1 MSIRAGIDVLSATEK
16 QLIHEKSLRILEKI
30 GVHAP
35 HTGFLQLMEEH
46 GAVIDWPKQVMRLPA
61 HLVNDMMDEIRLAL
75 AKPDETNV
83 QPLSGSVS
91 TEVFMVDYATKTRRP
106 GLLDDVKKGIAL
118 LNHLPSFA
126 SADAIVVPSDVP
138 NDVTDL
144 VTYQMLFTYSK
155 KPSGTYILSPATAPY
170 IIEMARFMQK
180 RIYYG
185 FQTVSPLRFMPETLE
200 IAMIFKEQ
208 GMPAGAGPFVLSM
221 GSGPITTAGSLL
233 MQNAEQLACIFCTR
247 LLGGAARGYYSTVHP
262 LDAATLLCSFGSPN
276 LAVSAMAGCSMAR
289 YYGLY
294 PGGNVGL
301 TDSLEPDFQ
310 CGFEKALTAAFAAFS
325 GNRSMGAQ
333 GIVGADQ
340 GISLEQLVIDDEWI
354 SAFNYCTAGFKVD
367 EETLAEALIHEL
379 GIGGSFISEEHTVRH
394 FGDSYWP
401 SSLFNRHA
409 WDAWKTQGSRSL
421 LDRAHDQVEAY
432 TAGYENLPHVIT
444 PGVAADLNRIV
455 LEGMAAAAAIR
466 H

>member
-1 MSIRAGIDVLSATEK
+1 MSIKAAIDVLSAAEK
-16 QLIHEKSLRILEKI
+16 QLVHEKSLSILENI
-30 GVHAP
+30 GLHAP
-35 HTGFLQLMEEH
+35 HASFLRLMEEH
-46 GAVIDWPKQVMRLPA
+46 GAVIDWQKQVMRLPA
-61 HLVNDMMDEIRLAL
+61 HVVNDMMDEVRTAL
-75 AKPDETNV
+75 AKPDETDI
-83 QPLSGSVS
+83 QPLTGSVS
-91 TEVFMVDYATKTRRP
+91 TEVFMVDYASKSRRP
-106 GLLDDVKKGIAL
+106 GILDDVKKGIAL

-126 SADAIVVPSDVP
+126 SADAIVVPSDIP

-155 KPSGTYILSPATAPY
+155 KPSGTYILSPVTAPY
-170 IIEMARFMQK
+170 IIEMARFMSK
-180 RIYYG
+180 SIYYG

-200 IAMIFKEQ
+200 IAMLFKER

-233 MQNAEQLACIFCTR
+233 LQNAEQLACIFCTR
-247 LLGGAARGYYSTVHP
+247 QLGGHTRGYYSTVHP
-262 LDAATLLCSFGSPN
+262 LDASTLLCSFGSPN

-294 PGGNVGL
+294 PSGNVGL
-301 TDSLEPDFQ
+301 TDALEPDFQ

-354 SAFNYCTAGFKVD
+354 SAFNYGTAGFEVN

-401 SSLFNRHA
+401 SALFNRNA
-409 WDAWKTQGSRSL
+409 WDAWKAQGSRSL
-421 LDRAHDQVEAY
+421 LERAHEKAEVY
-432 TAGYENLPHVIT
+432 TADYRRLPQVI
-444 PGVAADLNRIV
+444 AAGIADDLNRIV
-455 LEGMAAAAAIR
+455 FDGIAAAASAR

>member
-1 MSIRAGIDVLSATEK
+1 MSIKASIDVLTAAEK
-16 QLIHEKSLRILEKI
+16 QLIHDKSLSILEKI

-35 HTGFLQLMEEH
+35 HDGFLRLMEIH
-46 GAVIDWPKQVMRLPA
+46 GALIDWPSQVMRLPA
-61 HLVNDMMDEIRLAL
+61 SLVNDMMDEIRDSL
-75 AKPDETNV
+75 AKSAEVDLK
-83 QPLSGSVS
+83 PLTGSVS
-91 TEVFMVDYATKTRRP
+91 TEVFMIDYAAKTRRP
-106 GLLDDVKKGIAL
+106 GVLDDVKKGIAL
-118 LNHLPSFA
+118 LNRLPSFT
-126 SADAIVVPSDVP
+126 SADAIVVPSDVASS
-138 NDVTDL
+138 VTDL
-144 VTYQMLFTYSK
+144 VTYQMLFTHSK

-170 IIEMARFMQK
+170 IIEMARFMQR

-200 IAMIFKEQ
+200 IAMIFKDQ
-208 GMPAGAGPFVLSM
+208 GMPAGVGPFVLSM

-247 LLGGAARGYYSTVHP
+247 QLGGSIGGYYSTVHP

-289 YYGLY
+289 YYGLN

-310 CGFEKALTAAFAAFS
+310 CGFEKALTASFAAFS

-354 SAFNYCTAGFKVD
+354 SAFNYCTASFEVN

-394 FGDSYWP
+394 FHDSYWP
-401 SSLFNRHA
+401 SSLFNRQA
-409 WDAWKTQGSRSL
+409 WDAWKAQGSRSL
-421 LDRAHDQVEAY
+421 LERAHDKVEAL
-432 TAGYENLPHVIT
+432 TANYQHLPLVI
-444 PGVAADLNRIV
+444 PASQAEDLSRIV
-455 LEGMAAAAAIR
+455 LEGMAAVTAGQ

>member
-1 MSIRAGIDVLSATEK
+1 MNIKAGIDVLTATEK
-16 QLIHEKSLRILEKI
+16 QLVHEKSLSILEKV

-35 HTGFLQLMEEH
+35 HTGFLRLMEAH

-61 HLVNDMMDEIRLAL
+61 KLVNDMMDEVRDASARPAEVNL
-75 AKPDETNV
+75 KPLT
-83 QPLSGSVS
+83 GSVS
-91 TEVFMVDYATKTRRP
+91 TEVFIVDYAAKTRRP
-106 GLLDDVKKGIAL
+106 GVLDDVKKGIAL
-118 LNHLPSFA
+118 LNRLPGFA
-126 SADAIVVPSDVP
+126 SADAIVVPSDVTSS
-138 NDVTDL
+138 VTDL
-144 VTYQMLFTYSK
+144 VTYQMLFSYSK
-155 KPSGTYILSPATAPY
+155 KPSGTYILSPETAPY
-170 IIEMARFMQK
+170 IIEMARFMEK

-200 IAMIFKEQ
+200 IAMIFMEQ

-247 LLGGAARGYYSTVHP
+247 LLGGNIGGYYSTVHP

-289 YYGLY
+289 YYGLN

-301 TDSLEPDFQ
+301 TDALEPDFQ
-310 CGFEKALTAAFAAFS
+310 CGFEKALTASFAAFS

-354 SAFNYCTAGFKVD
+354 SAFNYCTAGFVVN

-401 SSLFNRHA
+401 SSLFNRQT
-409 WDAWKTQGSRSL
+409 WDAWKAQGRRSL
-421 LDRAHDQVEAY
+421 LTRAHEKVEAL
-432 TAGYENLPHVIT
+432 TADYRHLPLVI
-444 PGVAADLNRIV
+444 PAGQAEELNRIV
-455 LEGMAAAAAIR
+455 LAGMAAVAEKQ